1 MAEPQTAS
9 QGSSLRRLVPRIFSR
24 APRVNDLDNLIRRN
38 EIFLAR
44 TVGVGVL
51 SAEAPAELAEES
63 DVTVE
68 GLDGWLAILEWL
80 AEPGESTV

>member
-1 MAEPQTAS
+1 
-9 QGSSLRRLVPRIFSR
+9 
-24 APRVNDLDNLIRRN
+24 
-38 EIFLAR
+38 
-44 TVGVGVL
+44 VL

-80 AEPGESTV
+80 AG